1 MDVNPYESPRE
12 GGYLRLSIRAPSGL
26 FDWRKVLLT
35 TLALLSGTTIL
46 GLSLGIG
53 LAWLDRNGILSPA
66 IKEWLR

>member
-1 MDVNPYESPRE
+1 
-12 GGYLRLSIRAPSGL
+12 
-26 FDWRKVLLT
+26 VLLT